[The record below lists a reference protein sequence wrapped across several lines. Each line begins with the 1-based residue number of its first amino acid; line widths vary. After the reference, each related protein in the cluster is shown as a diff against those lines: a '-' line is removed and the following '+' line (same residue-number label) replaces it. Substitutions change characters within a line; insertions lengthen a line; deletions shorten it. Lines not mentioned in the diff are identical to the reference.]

1 MVLNDITNDSAVTRG
16 RLGTSTLSN
25 TDTNFA
31 KKKVTQIRRE
41 HPDS

>member
-31 KKKVTQIRRE
+31 KKERNTDTQGT
-41 HPDS
+41 S